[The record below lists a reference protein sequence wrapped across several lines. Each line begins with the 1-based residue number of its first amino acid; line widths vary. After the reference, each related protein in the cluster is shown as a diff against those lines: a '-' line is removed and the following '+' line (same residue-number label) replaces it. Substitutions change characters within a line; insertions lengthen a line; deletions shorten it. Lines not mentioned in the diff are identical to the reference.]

1 MTGYAVAMIK
11 DDVVVGYVLRNIS
24 VACSAFMRRGGVITC
39 TVTGVRHYSNDLPQ
53 GGLEVPCRLK
63 FSASSKE
70 INKIIKLLPLAP
82 SNTGGTAM
90 ISANIKAST
99 ASKPGSNSSSVATGL
114 LNVKHDPDE
123 GYCDLTVE
131 PPPTKRC
138 QTSSS
143 ATAYAVW
150 LKLEKITL
158 SVFDK
163 EALCNNLEL
172 NDRHIN
178 YCQGLLK
185 KQFPLIGGFI
195 LTLLLKDKISCGI
208 QIIHCQQRKHWIVA
222 VRSKSCHNP
231 IRIYDSIFK
240 TVDKETK
247 CTLMNLFKKV
257 GKFKFTSVNMQVQED
272 NVDCGLFAIAVAT
285 DLAYGNDPANVIF
298 KQKKMRNHVLGN
310 LESGSLQPFPRLTK
324 STNN

>member
-1 MTGYAVAMIK
+1 MVESYEVESVVWGYHIYKDIWSAAVGTTLPCRQESFNPHDSYAVAMIK
-11 DDVVVGYVLRNIS
+11 DDVVVGSVVGHMPRNTS
-24 VACSAFMRRGGVITC
+24 VACSAFLRRGGVITC

-53 GGLEVPCRLK
+53 GGLEVPCCLK

-82 SNTGGTAM
+82 SNTGGTVTLT
-90 ISANIKAST
+90 ANIKTST
-99 ASKPGSNSSSVATGL
+99 ASKPGSNSSSMATGS

-123 GYCDLTVE
+123 GYCDLAME
-131 PPPTKRC
+131 PPPIKRC
-138 QTSSS
+138 RTSSS
-143 ATAYAVW
+143 ATADAVW

-163 EALCNNLEL
+163 EALCNDLEL

-195 LTLLLKDKISCGI
+195 LTLLQNTTLKDKISCGI
-208 QIIHCQQRKHWIVA
+208 QIIHCQRRKHWIVA

-240 TVDKETK
+240 TVDEETK

-257 GKFKFTSVNMQVQED
+257 GKFKFTSVNM
-272 NVDCGLFAIAVAT
+272 
-285 DLAYGNDPANVIF
+285 
-298 KQKKMRNHVLGN
+298 
-310 LESGSLQPFPRLTK
+310 
-324 STNN
+324 